1 MSQSRSLRVTVACL
15 VIVLA
20 TLHAGDSASD
30 SPDESSNSAL
40 RTVIRP
46 YAIQKGATIGIVAP
60 ASSLSE
66 SYVERAVA
74 NLQDRGY
81 RVKLSLGYKN
91 RQAYLA
97 SPDATRAAEVNGFFA
112 DSEIDAILCLRGG
125 YGSPRILDRLDYD
138 LIRQNTKPFIGY
150 SDITALLNAIYERS
164 GVVTFHG
171 PMAKEFGIGKGLTQY
186 TERYFW
192 SAFDPKSSLFQ
203 DWGGVGPRGRG
214 HRITL
219 VGGSAEGVLVG
230 GNLSVLVST
239 IGTPYEVSGDGQL
252 LFLEDVSEK
261 AFRIDRMLNQLRLSG
276 KLAKFRGILL
286 GAFTNCGQDL
296 NAAGKTLEDLFLEYF
311 GELGVPVLSGFPAG
325 HVSDQ
330 AVLPI
335 GGQIRL
341 DADQKKVTILEAP
354 VVPRPER

>member
-1 MSQSRSLRVTVACL
+1 M
-15 VIVLA
+15 
-20 TLHAGDSASD
+20 
-30 SPDESSNSAL
+30 
-40 RTVIRP
+40 
-46 YAIQKGATIGIVAP
+46 
-60 ASSLSE
+60 
-66 SYVERAVA
+66 
-74 NLQDRGY
+74 
-81 RVKLSLGYKN
+81 KLSLGYKN

-239 IGTPYEVSGDGQL
+239 IGTPYEVSGDGQI